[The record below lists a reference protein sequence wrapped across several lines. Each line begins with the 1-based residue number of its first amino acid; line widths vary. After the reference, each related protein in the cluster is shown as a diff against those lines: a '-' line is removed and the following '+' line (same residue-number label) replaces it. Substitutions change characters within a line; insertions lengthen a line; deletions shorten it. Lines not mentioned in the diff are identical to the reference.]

1 MLKDIIQLIA
11 ASPANPLLPNA
22 ESLLLGQDRRQF
34 SVIFDQLDA
43 DKDKKLNAAELRSLF
58 SLLFGDPVS
67 TEHLLHFENRYLLQY
82 GEHGGLSKAKFFA
95 ILEDYDESYGYN
107 VGDDIFEFYNHFVQE
122 ESGRISPRVLC
133 QAISVMLP
141 QACRRDMSFLLARL
155 TNASKTGSE
164 INYETFRNVITDL
177 FSINMQ
183 LLARSSASSSTDE
196 GSSVKHPLYQEML
209 AQRVAS
215 FQADR
220 RDAGSLRCLLEKVA
234 EELIAM
240 SNEEDPYNARG
251 GSGRQP

>member
-1 MLKDIIQLIA
+1 LKDIIQLIA

-67 TEHLLHFENRYLLQY
+67 TEHLTARTA
-82 GEHGGLSKAKFFA
+82 LSKAKFFA

-122 ESGRISPRVLC
+122 ESGRISPRRPVPGDLGD
-133 QAISVMLP
+133 A
-141 QACRRDMSFLLARL
+141 AA
-155 TNASKTGSE
+155 GSS
-164 INYETFRNVITDL
+164 TCK
-177 FSINMQ
+177 

-234 EELIAM
+234 EELMAM
-240 SNEEDPYNARG
+240 FERG
-251 GSGRQP
+251 GSV